1 MTTAK
6 TITLS
11 VSQLKAYNASRAQWA
26 GKYILWLKDDYKD
39 DALVLGQLA
48 EIYLFTGND
57 EFKLLEGKDLNNKEK
72 LLEEYENIKYNAIW
86 LEFTKWDVQ
95 FKVQGNL
102 LGMPFIGFIDNFN
115 PNLIDDIKT
124 VKYLTNVEDVKDN
137 RNFWSGLSNYEEYE
151 LQMWVYMKLANVNKS
166 RIIEV
171 SKHRYKDGKNA
182 HQFIY
187 FELTEDMDKRMVN
200 KRGPIIWEIEALYNY
215 YLTNGYLQQDTR
227 GVQE

>member
-1 MTTAK
+1 M
-6 TITLS
+6 
-11 VSQLKAYNASRAQWA
+11 
-26 GKYILWLKDDYKD
+26 
-39 DALVLGQLA
+39 
-48 EIYLFTGND
+48 
-57 EFKLLEGKDLNNKEK
+57 
-72 LLEEYENIKYNAIW
+72 
-86 LEFTKWDVQ
+86 Q

-171 SKHRYKDGKNA
+171 SKHRYKDGKMR
-182 HQFIY
+182 IS
-187 FELTEDMDKRMVN
+187 
-200 KRGPIIWEIEALYNY
+200 LYT
-215 YLTNGYLQQDTR
+215 LS
-227 GVQE
+227 